1 MMGLAI
7 FVVILAIPTGIG
19 VWLAERVDRPRRR
32 ALRQASL
39 QPAE

>member
-1 MMGLAI
+1 MIGLVI

-32 ALRQASL
+32 AIREASL